1 MAHFY
6 GTIQGN
12 RGEATRCGT
21 AGSGFQAVAAS
32 WQGAVRVYL
41 SHDAEREKDWVNVEL
56 ARWHGAGTYMPL
68 YHGPIDGNYR
78 TGGSS
83 ISTITKELA
92 VRQTIN
98 DLVALLKRGALIPPE
113 VKQAEELMAKLEYFR
128 Y

>member
-6 GTIQGN
+6 GSIQGN

-32 WQGAVRVYL
+32 WQGAVYTTL
-41 SHDAEREKDWVNVEL
+41 EYDEKSDSDWAYVRLNPW
-56 ARWHGAGTYMPL
+56 RGAGTVMDL
-68 YHGPIDGNYR
+68 YRGPVNGNYR
-78 TGGSS
+78 VGNGF
-83 ISTITKELA
+83 ISTIAKELA
-92 VRQTIN
+92 VRQTVN